1 MPAVTPITQSGLP
14 RFITPEEHKQLTAST
29 PTSFGDIPPVLH
41 HTQGDIQIVLDPPIP
56 GLESTDKGTLYVIE
70 SVLAFIWPS
79 GSGFT
84 IEYPRITLH
93 AVSRGEAGPFV
104 YCQLDEGDPTATG
117 GAEDEDEDAEMREMK
132 IIPSDPASVEPIF
145 EALSQCAALHP
156 DPNDA
161 GADDPDWLDEGEN
174 GFSTFD
180 GTNEEELS
188 EVGKAALAHLES
200 LILFPGDEEEQEQ
213 EQEEEEEPSK
223 EALEDAP
230 EESKPSNPTPKPDTS
245 SK

>member
-1 MPAVTPITQSGLP
+1 MPAVTPTTQPGPP

-29 PTSFGDIPPVLH
+29 PISFGDIPPVLR
-41 HTQGDIQIVLDPPIP
+41 HTQGDVQIVFDPPIHDL
-56 GLESTDKGTLYVIE
+56 GSADKGTLYVIE
-70 SVLAFIWPS
+70 SALAFIWPS
-79 GSGFT
+79 GAGFT

-93 AVSRGEAGPFV
+93 AVSRGEAGPYV
-104 YCQLDEGDPTATG
+104 YCQLDESDPATG
-117 GAEDEDEDAEMREMK
+117 GAEDEDEESEMREMK

-161 GADDPDWLDEGEN
+161 GEDDPDWLDEGEN

-200 LILFPGDEEEQEQ
+200 LILFPEDEEDEG
-213 EQEEEEEPSK
+213 EEEPTK

-230 EESKPSNPTPKPDTS
+230 EETKPSNATPEPSTTLPT